1 MKVTLLT
8 WIYGNVISNIQK
20 SLGRSASCFLDSIV
34 DHNINISK
42 CNFLAVS
49 SYTKLPNK
57 LEHPRKD
64 LLNIEDTD
72 GSECFKYCLAIYIQQ
87 IITRQEL
94 QKLTKTFK
102 KTWFSRHKSSS
113 KNEIH
118 SQNWKKV
125 FYWH

>member
-72 GSECFKYCLAIYIQQ
+72 GSECFKCCLARYILQ
-87 IITRQEL
+87 IITQQEL
-94 QKLTKTFK
+94 QKLTKTFQ
-102 KTWFSRHKSSS
+102 KTWFSRHNSSS